1 MEKEEEKE
9 SVAVISVHG
18 IADQLPGQTVRE
30 LARLLCHG
38 LDGPPRYVEGKLQ
51 QVLVPVAKL
60 HPGSGPVDDLPTLP
74 FDVLK
79 SDSAPTLPAEGEPE
93 TARRTPGTPS
103 GFYQMHQQAQALE
116 TTRFAARHEDLGAEL
131 NDYLMARLEMQED
144 DALYETQKISLRRRL
159 DDGKVDLFEMH
170 WADLSRLGGG
180 GLKALS
186 SLYQLF
192 FHLSTLAADL
202 VDHASISMRGKGA
215 WHVLQSLH
223 AWMAWLMKAPAAI
236 VQLLMLLLMVFAS
249 AAWVPVERHGTL
261 LAALYGA
268 SALVLSTLAIFAWLR
283 RPAEAAGVFKFAG
296 LLILAVGCLTL
307 TLYLLWLGFG
317 DPNLYF
323 GSCVLVVALLGAYV
337 IERYAKVS
345 SGVRIAG
352 HILVATMVVM
362 LVVAGRYSLA
372 SSTTVHE
379 WMLTSAM
386 RAGEVL
392 FALLLLIWAAFIVV
406 QISGLVLGFWLVRG
420 ANERVKATM
429 HTARLMLIVSSGL
442 FAVLSLVLWSAL
454 VYVAGMALGD
464 VRFSS
469 LIFDPGY
476 WSVANFLDARIQAL
490 GGFFTPLVFAAML
503 VGVAVV
509 LVMAPS
515 MAQEVAPGIN
525 VDAKGVRSGADLSS
539 ARLGQ
544 WMVSG
549 MAWLDKVLRVL
560 IPIGALIG
568 GVVYLAFVS
577 QQFAVLAGVG
587 GGFTQWLAGW
597 LGYLRGEA
605 LVSTGKW
612 LAGGAVT
619 ITALGAHFTRSF
631 GRLRVAIDAVL
642 DVDNYFAD
650 PPNRQPPRARI
661 FSRYV
666 SLLTYLREAGYRRI
680 VIVSHSQGTV
690 ISADLLRYLHVQGR
704 MDSVTGSI
712 PVSLIT
718 VGSPLRDL
726 YAKRFPLL
734 YRWLGTREKGFAHA
748 GPAAS
753 ELGLREWVNACRSG
767 DYVGRFI
774 WTSPDE
780 QECYRVAPLDADGR
794 VHALRS
800 GDRTE
805 FCLGAGAHTH
815 YFSNDAV
822 ALSVE
827 IDRLIGGN
835 GANG

>member
-1 MEKEEEKE
+1 MNKEEEKEKGKE

-38 LDGPPRYVEGKLQ
+38 LDGPPNYVQGELQ
-51 QVLVPVAKL
+51 NVLVPVGKL
-60 HPGSGPVDDLPTLP
+60 HPGSGSLDDLPTLSLNGVRNDAVP
-74 FDVLK
+74 
-79 SDSAPTLPAEGEPE
+79 ALPAEGEPE
-93 TARRTPGTPS
+93 TARSTPGTPS

-116 TTRFAARHEDLGAEL
+116 TTALAARHEDLSTDL
-131 NDYLMARLEMQED
+131 NDYLMARLQMQED
-144 DALYETQKISLRRRL
+144 DALYETLKISLRRRPG
-159 DDGKVDLFEMH
+159 DGKVDLFEMH

-192 FHLSTLAADL
+192 FHLSTFAADL
-202 VDHASISMRGKGA
+202 VDHASISMQGKRA
-215 WHVLQSLH
+215 WHVLQRLH

-236 VQLLMLLLMVFAS
+236 VQLLMLLVMIFAS
-249 AAWVPVERHGTL
+249 AAWVPAERHGTL

-268 SALVLSTLAIFAWLR
+268 GALVLTTLAVFAWLR
-283 RPAEAAGVFKFAG
+283 RPAEAPRAFRSAG
-296 LLILAVGCLTL
+296 LLALGAGCLAL
-307 TLYLLWLGFG
+307 ALYLLWLGYG
-317 DPNLYF
+317 APSLYF
-323 GSCVLVVALLGAYV
+323 GSSALVVALLGAYV

-345 SGVRIAG
+345 SGVRVAG
-352 HILVATMVVM
+352 HVLVTTMVVM
-362 LVVAGRYSLA
+362 LVASGRHSLA

-392 FALLLLIWAAFIVV
+392 FALLLLIWAIFIVV
-406 QISGLVLGFWLVRG
+406 QIVGLVLGFWLVRD
-420 ANERVKATM
+420 ADEPVKATM

-454 VYVAGMALGD
+454 VYVVGLALGEA
-464 VRFSS
+464 RFSS

-476 WSVANFLDARIQAL
+476 WSAAAFLDARIQAL
-490 GGFFTPLVFAAML
+490 GGFFTPLVLAAMV
-503 VGVAVV
+503 VGIAVV

-544 WMVSG
+544 WMVGG
-549 MAWLDKVLRVL
+549 MARLDKALRVL
-560 IPIGALIG
+560 IPVGALIG
-568 GVVYLAFVS
+568 GVVYLAFVF

-587 GGFTQWLAGW
+587 GGLTQWLAGW

-666 SLLTYLREAGYRRI
+666 SLLAYLREAGYSRI

-704 MDSVTGSI
+704 TEGVIGRVPI
-712 PVSLIT
+712 SLIT

-726 YAKRFPLL
+726 YARRFPLL

-748 GPAAS
+748 TPAAS

-780 QECYRVAPLDADGR
+780 QECYRVAALDAEGR
-794 VHALRS
+794 VRALRA

-822 ALSVE
+822 ALAVE
-827 IDRLIGGN
+827 IDRLVAG
-835 GANG
+835 